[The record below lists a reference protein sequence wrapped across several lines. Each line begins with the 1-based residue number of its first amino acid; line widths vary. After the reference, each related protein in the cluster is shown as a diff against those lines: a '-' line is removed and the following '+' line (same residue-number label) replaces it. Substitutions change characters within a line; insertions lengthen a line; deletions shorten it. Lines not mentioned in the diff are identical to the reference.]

1 MHQTVLNAGNVRP
14 LSGENRRM
22 AAVPNLTFK
31 LVVDEDVCRRCRR
44 CVAGDLCRGNA
55 FVRFDVEES
64 PFIDM
69 SRCWGCLACTLN
81 CPFGAVVRVE

>member
-1 MHQTVLNAGNVRP
+1 
-14 LSGENRRM
+14 M